1 MGMGNSLGNPRLIIA
16 RHHIS
21 CLYEPTYISKPNE
34 VVSEFHLP
42 PLMPSNMVSTLQ
54 PLLLEVFYRL
64 DNIEKDFNDTSEK
77 SSKNF
82 LADLIDIESLPV

>member
-1 MGMGNSLGNPRLIIA
+1 MLS
-16 RHHIS
+16 S
-21 CLYEPTYISKPNE
+21 
-34 VVSEFHLP
+34 V
-42 PLMPSNMVSTLQ
+42 VSTLQ

-82 LADLIDIESLPV
+82 LADLTDIESLPV